1 MDQSSFSPANLA
13 VARLSQRQIECL
25 SLAGEGH
32 TSKEIA
38 RAICISPSTVD
49 NHIRLAIERLS
60 AKNRMDAIRI
70 LRDSTPDP
78 NAENGGLPTDYIT
91 PSERESRVVSAH
103 LPPLGG
109 VENNLP
115 ASRRVAHILRVAV
128 LSVMASGAAIL
139 TIMGTVHVLH

>member
-1 MDQSSFSPANLA
+1 MDQSDLSLANLA

-49 NHIRLAIERLS
+49 NHIRSAIQRLS

-70 LRDSTPDP
+70 LRESKPSPDADDGNMPHDITTPLLSEPRPVST
-78 NAENGGLPTDYIT
+78 TF
-91 PSERESRVVSAH
+91 
-103 LPPLGG
+103 PPLGG
-109 VENNLP
+109 VENNLT
-115 ASRRVAHILRVAV
+115 AARRLAHISQLAV

-139 TIMGTVHVLH
+139 TILGVVHVLQ